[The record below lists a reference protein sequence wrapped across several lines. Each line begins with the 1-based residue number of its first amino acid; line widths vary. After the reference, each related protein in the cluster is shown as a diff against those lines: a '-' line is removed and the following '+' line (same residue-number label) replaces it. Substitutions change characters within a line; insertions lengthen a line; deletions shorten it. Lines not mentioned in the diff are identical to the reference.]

1 MEHLSKHSSAVPVVV
16 DMGAVT
22 ALSDRPE
29 GLWQAL
35 LSGNTAISTVSR
47 FSTAPYTSRVA
58 ACIPNLTSSG
68 PKSMIHDLLDRL
80 FSGLRPLPQDTYVIT
95 ASAKA
100 GIDNLEK
107 IRKGYSADT
116 RDLFLSSLPGF
127 VSEKLGLPR
136 GGINI
141 SAACASAT
149 VALARAG
156 AMIASGRR
164 DCVLVCC
171 FDVVTEFIFSGF
183 SALRAL
189 SPTACR
195 PFDRDRSGL
204 TLGEGAAALLLMSP
218 KRAAREHRIGLG
230 RVLGWGIANDATHI
244 TAPARDGRGLV
255 QAVQDALRLSG
266 IPARQIAA
274 ISAHG
279 TGTVY
284 NDLMEMTAFGQVF
297 SGRSV
302 PTFSPKGAFGH
313 TLGAA
318 GAIEAVLGLLALTAG
333 VIPPTVGL
341 VSPMPEASAMV
352 SPQPTAVSGSYL
364 LSTNSGFGG
373 INAALVLG
381 KEGAP

>member
-1 MEHLSKHSSAVPVVV
+1 MPVVV
-16 DMGAVT
+16 DMAAVT
-22 ALSDRPE
+22 ALSDSLE
-29 GLWQAL
+29 GLWQGL
-35 LSGNTAISTVSR
+35 LSGHSAIAPVPR

-58 ACIPNLTSSG
+58 ACIPDLTSSG
-68 PKSMIHDLLDRL
+68 PESMIHDLLDRL
-80 FSGLRPLPQDTYVIT
+80 FSKWHPLPQDTYVIT

-107 IRKGYSADT
+107 IHRGHSAEIQDI
-116 RDLFLSSLPGF
+116 FLSSLPGF
-127 VSEKLGLPR
+127 VSEKLGLPP

-149 VALARAG
+149 IALARAG
-156 AMIASGRR
+156 AMIASGRK

-171 FDVVTEFIFSGF
+171 FDIVTEFIFSGF

-189 SPTACR
+189 SPAACQ
-195 PFDRDRSGL
+195 PFDRERGGL

-218 KRAAREHRIGLG
+218 KRAAQDHRISLG
-230 RVLGWGIANDATHI
+230 RILGWGIANDATHI

-255 QAVQDALRLSG
+255 QAVQNALRLSG
-266 IPARQIAA
+266 TPAQRIAA

-284 NDLMEMTAFGQVF
+284 NDLMEMTAFHQVF
-297 SGRSV
+297 SGRRI
-302 PTFSPKGAFGH
+302 PTFSPKGALGH

-318 GAIEAVLGLLALTAG
+318 GAIEAVLGLQALSAG
-333 VIPPTVGL
+333 ILPPTVGL
-341 VSPMPEASAMV
+341 ASPMPEAEAMV
-352 SPQPTAVSGSYL
+352 SARPIEVCGDYL

-373 INAALVLG
+373 INAALVFG
-381 KEGAP
+381 REGAP